1 MSIPY
6 TDGTFT
12 SAKQNGA
19 TVVSFP
25 FLNNPTKD
33 TTTKQYQ
40 TNYAQLA
47 GSYTPAA
54 ALNTFPGDAVF
65 AANPNAYLVDE
76 SIAQATGAIYNFS
89 RKWSTIPI
97 DQILPSTR
105 YYNRPVMDNVFSGT
119 SFAATF
125 DEGVTSHVFTSRISI
140 QSISTIAA
148 DTRSNSTT
156 ISGTG
161 GGTVPITSAS
171 FTPDS
176 LPGTAVTGNS
186 SAGGFSFT
194 LNASAATIRASMN
207 SGAFDVTV
215 VASSTAV
222 SITVISGTLYDI
234 NCAVATVEI
243 IGSGST
249 YTLQRRQTTSY
260 LNNTQA
266 PDTTLAQSRSATD
279 TYNVPASNRT
289 INANSHG
296 GVVGDKV
303 VLWNGNYIVAKGA
316 VLTSSTNSF
325 TVDLT
330 TVPGA
335 NFAADT
341 CGFSSDANACY
352 VNGPKICT
360 VKRTQEF
367 YLPGVT
373 PGITTFADIP
383 TQTIYTDPTSWLG
396 RIIAVPTGFAT
407 IEVSDLSAWS
417 GPILMQEIDEVQMAD
432 AIDTVTP

>member
-19 TVVSFP
+19 TVVSYP

-33 TTTKQYQ
+33 STTKQYQ

-47 GSYTPAA
+47 GSYAPAA

-65 AANPNAYLVDE
+65 AANANAYLVDE
-76 SIAQATGAIYNFS
+76 SISQATGAIYNFS

-97 DQILPSTR
+97 NQILPSTR
-105 YYNRPVMDNVFSGT
+105 YYNRPIMDNVFSGT
-119 SFAATF
+119 SYAATF
-125 DEGVTSHVFTSRISI
+125 DDGVTSHVFTSRISI
-140 QSISTIAA
+140 QSISAIAA
-148 DTRSNSTT
+148 DTSTNSTT

-161 GGTVPITSAS
+161 GGSVPVTSATFS
-171 FTPDS
+171 PDL
-176 LPGTAVTGNS
+176 LPGTLITGYS
-186 SAGGFSFT
+186 SAGYFFFN
-194 LNASAATIRASMN
+194 LNSGAANIRSSMN
-207 SGAFDVTV
+207 AGAFDVSVT
-215 VASSTAV
+215 ASTTSV
-222 SITVISGTLYDI
+222 SISVISGTLYSIDCVV
-234 NCAVATVEI
+234 NTVDV
-243 IGSGST
+243 IGAGST
-249 YTLQRRQTTSY
+249 YTLTRRQTTSY
-260 LNNTQA
+260 LNNTQS
-266 PDTTLAQSRSATD
+266 PDTTLAQTRSATD

-289 INANSHG
+289 IYANSHG

-303 VLWNGNYIVAKGA
+303 VLWNGNFIVAKGA
-316 VLTSSTNSF
+316 VLTAAADSF

-330 TVPGA
+330 AVPGA
-335 NFAADT
+335 NFTANY

-360 VKRTQEF
+360 VKRTQQF

-396 RIIAVPTGFAT
+396 RIIAVPTGYAT

-417 GPILMQEIDEVQMAD
+417 GPILMQEIDQVQMED